1 MASDDG
7 KKSKAGLFGVLGV
20 LGIALIKFK
29 VYIFA
34 ALKGLSF
41 LKFGLFFKSF
51 ASIFLSL
58 GLYWALYGLPFALV
72 IILLLFIHETGHYV
86 WMKACG
92 LNPQPM
98 VFVPFL
104 GAYVQSQRAKDQ
116 ATNSWVALAGPL
128 VGGVFSAGFYLFGLK
143 SGNGFLV
150 AAGSVGFFLNLLQLI
165 PAKPFDGGHVI
176 SAVSKWFLIPGSLLA
191 FALSYYFQSILL
203 LVIAAISCFSLFK
216 EFTRKPEDDSTGFT
230 QDSETPATLAQKALI
245 SVAYIGLTSMLGY
258 LYWLSNTDSISM
270 MPAKHRVEAMK
281 FHSSSKDEPEALQ
294 SDTETE
300 SAQDDKQ

>member
-1 MASDDG
+1 MASDEG
-7 KKSKAGLFGVLGV
+7 KKGKAGLFGVLGV
-20 LGIALIKFK
+20 LAIALLKFK
-29 VYIFA
+29 FYIFA

-58 GLYWALYGLPFALV
+58 GIYWALYGLPFALV
-72 IILLLFIHETGHYV
+72 IILLLFVHEAGHYV

-92 LNPQPM
+92 LNPKPM
-98 VFVPFL
+98 VFIPLL
-104 GAYVQSQRAKDQ
+104 GAYVQSEKAKDQ

-128 VGGVFSAGFYLFGLK
+128 VGGVFSAGFYLYGLK
-143 SGNGFLV
+143 SDNAFLV

-176 SAVSKWFLIPGSLLA
+176 SAVSKWFLIPGTLLA
-191 FALSYYFQSILL
+191 FALSFYFHSVIL
-203 LVIAAISCFSLFK
+203 LVIGAISCFSLFK
-216 EFTRKPEDDSTGFT
+216 EFSRKPEVGSFGFG
-230 QDSETPATLAQKALI
+230 QDVEIPATLAQKALI

-270 MPAKHRVEAMK
+270 MPAKHKAEALK
-281 FHSSSKDEPEALQ
+281 YHSSSKDEYDALQ
-294 SDTETE
+294 SETE
-300 SAQDDKQ
+300 NEFSSDQNQ